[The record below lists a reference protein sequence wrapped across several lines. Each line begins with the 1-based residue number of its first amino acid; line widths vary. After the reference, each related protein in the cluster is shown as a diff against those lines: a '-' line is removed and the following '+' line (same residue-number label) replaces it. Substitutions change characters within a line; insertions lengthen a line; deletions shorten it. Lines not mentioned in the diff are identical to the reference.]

1 MNNILEIFFSEVT
14 LNNQFQSCL
23 TQVVLFCMFLLIA
36 VNLSYALRKS
46 SFNLL
51 HPAITE
57 IMLMESNNLWLTV
70 MDRVVY
76 LVLFLWIKF
85 AFLRVIRLV

>member
-36 VNLSYALRKS
+36 VNLFFALRKS
-46 SFNLL
+46 NFNLL
-51 HPAITE
+51 LPVIIE
-57 IMLMESNNLWLTV
+57 IMLMELNNLWLTV
-70 MDRVVY
+70 MDKAVF

-85 AFLRVIRLV
+85 VFLRVIRLV